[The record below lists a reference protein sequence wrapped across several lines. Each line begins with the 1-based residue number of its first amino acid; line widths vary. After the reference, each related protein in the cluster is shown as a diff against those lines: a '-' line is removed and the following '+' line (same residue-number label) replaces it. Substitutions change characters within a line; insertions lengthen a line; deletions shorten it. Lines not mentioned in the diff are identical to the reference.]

1 MGFLKTKKGKIC
13 IIAAAAVIIAAAAL
27 IIILN
32 SAIGY
37 RSISVAELFG
47 RVTAQ
52 NGGSSYAA
60 YQDMKL
66 FDGYSLETDAA
77 SYSRLVLDGEKYIK
91 LEESS
96 LARFEK
102 LGRPGSDLTEIRL
115 ERGAMTNE
123 LTKPLGDDGKY
134 VVNTPNAVLAVRGTY
149 FRVEV
154 SFSES
159 GEAYSDVY
167 VYGGAVACRR
177 VMPDGTVVDEDI
189 VINAG
194 YKARIKMDEIITI
207 YVEEMIEQGRDN
219 ADPIEKAEISDPDIV
234 GMYCASDSGHEMFLT
249 TRELWEVIKERGID
263 VDGYTSQYDN
273 GRIPHF
279 DGYEEEPVHAE
290 TTAPASS
297 DAASAPTAEE
307 TSGTTDDTH
316 TSHASNSAPDGS
328 QPGGT
333 APVPGTQT
341 AAATSPAP
349 QPEESEPDN
358 SETAEPSET
367 SEPAKPTDPEKT
379 TAPSDPS
386 IPEHTS
392 RTSRTEHTSHTSR
405 TREETSGS
413 GSSGSVTEATS
424 STSVT
429 SATSGSSP
437 ATSVT
442 SVTSATSSTSY
453 TTSTSRRRP
462 GGYDTPTPV
471 TTTTPATSATTTTPA
486 TSATTTTPATSAT
499 TTTSATS
506 ATTPPPATSAT
517 TSTTATTAHTHVW
530 EEESQASTCTEQG
543 WKKVWCPEC
552 GTVQSNETLPL
563 APHTEVT
570 ETVPATCTEA
580 GSETISCSV
589 CKAVLSTSEIPA
601 KGHTEQ
607 SVTTPATCTEAGN
620 VTVKC
625 SVCGE
630 VISVTEIPAKG
641 HTPVTEITPSTVDKK
656 GRKLVYCSV
665 CQFIISDEE
674 LPEFAVYTDNGDIVI
689 TSTGYSVGGGEV
701 TAYTG
706 KYVISQTDSGIMYA
720 NITVESG
727 AHDIT
732 LAGVNLGGMLTV
744 GKNAE
749 VKLDGTGTNY
759 FSPNQ
764 NSTNT
769 SILVEG
775 TLTISSGTY
784 ILDGAS
790 DQSSLIA
797 VGADGGSP
805 RLDIT
810 GGSIEGRRCDR
821 GISVNNGTAEI
832 SGGKLDFSAMSNMNC
847 LDISAGQTLTISGG
861 SVDLGSSDLT
871 LSGNLVITGG
881 CVKAAGADP
890 SPTNGVDKLSCRVY
904 SEYPADKLNIT
915 RGDGTA
921 YSYALTSAD
930 AIDGKYYIWLP
941 SAENTFPDETLRDY
955 VLNNFDADGDGG
967 LDPQEIAA
975 VTEIDVSGTADKDGG
990 VNSLQGIEIF
1000 TGLTS
1005 LKCRYNSGI
1014 TEVDTSAFPGLE
1026 VLNVGNTSITQLDI
1040 SANPALR
1047 ELYCSSTGI
1056 TSLAL
1061 GGSPALEKLHCSD
1074 TSLDKLDISGNTA
1087 LTELS
1092 CADIGLTALDV
1103 TGLTEL
1109 TALWCGGNAMNSL
1122 DISANTKLTILH
1134 CNHMGITALDLG
1146 SAPDLVE
1153 LNCADTMLKSLD
1165 VSGNAA
1171 LEYLKVENTALAYID
1186 LTGTAVNTLYASR
1199 CQYEIP
1205 SNAVRVNAADIPGM
1219 NKANISNVTGAD
1231 YDVSTGVFSNITSDN
1246 ITYTYDCGNGF
1257 TETFSLLRSGAA
1269 VDYGTE
1275 ISADNFPDSV
1285 LMEYVASKFDTDLDG
1300 FLSDDEINAVTMI
1313 NVSGDSSKD
1322 GGVTSLEGIKL
1333 FPNLINL
1340 YCDYNSAI
1348 DKIDVSSN
1356 PALQSLSCDSTEITS
1371 LDVSSNK
1378 ALKQLRCSSTGITS
1392 LDVSSNLALEI
1403 LYCHD
1408 TGITNLDVSSNK
1420 ALRQLH
1426 CGSTGI
1432 TSLDVSSNT
1441 ELTSLW
1447 FDDTAITELKYSS
1460 LDKLQNLDCRG
1471 TNLTSLPL
1479 DDMPVLAHLSCRDMP
1494 QLTSLDVTVL
1504 PELVELTCNNTSITS
1519 LDLSQNPKLANLW
1532 IYNTNLAY
1540 IDITQNTKLTKNH
1553 FLSSGC
1559 KYPIP
1564 STATEFDMTTIP
1576 GIDITKITY
1585 TGTTADFDQSTGVF
1599 SNITG
1604 NITYTYDCGNGLTA
1618 DFTLTRTL

>member
-37 RSISVAELFG
+37 SSISVAELFG

-177 VMPDGTVVDEDI
+177 VMPDGTVVDED
-189 VINAG
+189 VVVNAG

-249 TRELWEVIKERGID
+249 TRELWDVIKERGID

-358 SETAEPSET
+358 SETAESSET
-367 SEPAKPTDPEKT
+367 SEPAKPTDPEET
-379 TAPSDPS
+379 TAPFDPS

-413 GSSGSVTEATS
+413 GSFGSVTEATS

-471 TTTTPATSATTTTPA
+471 TTTTPATSATTTTPATSATTTTPA

-727 AHDIT
+727 THDIT
-732 LAGVNLGGMLTV
+732 FTGVNIGGTLTV

-764 NSTNT
+764 NGTNT

-821 GISVNNGTAEI
+821 GISINNGTAEI

-921 YSYALTSAD
+921 YSYALTSDD

-941 SAENTFPDETLRDY
+941 SAENTFPDVTLRDY

-1092 CADIGLTALDV
+1092 CADIGLTALDI

-1171 LEYLKVENTALAYID
+1171 LEYLKAENTALAYID

-1205 SNAVRVNAADIPGM
+1205 SNAVRVKVADIPGM
-1219 NKANISNVTGAD
+1219 NKANISDVTGAD
-1231 YDVSTGVFSNITSDN
+1231 YDASTGVFSNITGN

-1257 TETFSLLRSGAA
+1257 TETFSLVLNGSLIEGA
-1269 VDYGTE
+1269 E
-1275 ISADNFPDSV
+1275 INSTNFPD
-1285 LMEYVASKFDTDLDG
+1285 DG
-1300 FLSDDEINAVTMI
+1300 FRRYVSRQDTNSDGYLQRSEAEAVTAMSGNI
-1313 NVSGDSSKD
+1313 TGDSLRGIEYFTK
-1322 GGVTSLEGIKL
+1322 LE
-1333 FPNLINL
+1333 
-1340 YCDYNSAI
+1340 
-1348 DKIDVSSN
+1348 
-1356 PALQSLSCDSTEITS
+1356 SLSISGSDTLVEMS
-1371 LDVSSNK
+1371 LD
-1378 ALKQLRCSSTGITS
+1378 
-1392 LDVSSNLALEI
+1392 
-1403 LYCHD
+1403 
-1408 TGITNLDVSSNK
+1408 
-1420 ALRQLH
+1420 
-1426 CGSTGI
+1426 
-1432 TSLDVSSNT
+1432 SNT
-1441 ELTSLW
+1441 ELKSVVCNHTGLSVL
-1447 FDDTAITELKYSS
+1447 ALNSHE
-1460 LDKLQNLDCRG
+1460 KLTYIDCRDNSQLYNINAADCSALSEINCSG
-1471 TNLTSLPL
+1471 SGSYALHIDLRGCTSI
-1479 DDMPVLAHLSCRDMP
+1479 SK
-1494 QLTSLDVTVL
+1494 
-1504 PELVELTCNNTSITS
+1504 LTCNNSIIAYADILS
-1519 LDLSQNPKLANLW
+1519 DGIDLSGV
-1532 IYNTNLAY
+1532 TV
-1540 IDITQNTKLTKNH
+1540 DI
-1553 FLSSGC
+1553 SGC
-1559 KYPIP
+1559 SYPIP
-1564 STATEFDMTTIP
+1564 QDATQFYVSEIEGMDKSKVS
-1576 GIDITKITY
+1576 GVS
-1585 TGTTADFDQSTGVF
+1585 GADYDASTGMF